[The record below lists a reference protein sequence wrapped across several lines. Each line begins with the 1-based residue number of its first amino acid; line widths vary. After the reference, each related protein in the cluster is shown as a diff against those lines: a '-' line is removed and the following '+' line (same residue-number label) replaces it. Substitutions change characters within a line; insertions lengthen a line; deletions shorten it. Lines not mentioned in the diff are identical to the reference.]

1 MKVLSFVSVSLHI
14 ANALRLANEDLEAA
28 DALAA
33 IGNRNDAYHAQQAAE
48 KILMALLNSEG
59 VKADR
64 KDAHRLDVL
73 QSLLPDANKFK
84 YRFSPIVFLTS
95 FATTYRYPKDAG
107 RLPQQPHKDD
117 LGTAIEI
124 VRNIL
129 SDVAAHF
136 GVDLEA
142 SDAVPARTNSAP
154 RI

>member
-1 MKVLSFVSVSLHI
+1 MSVSLHI

-28 DALAA
+28 DALTA

-48 KILMALLNSEG
+48 KILTALLNSEG
-59 VKADR
+59 IKADR
-64 KDAHRLDVL
+64 KDSHRLDVL

-84 YRFSPIVFLTS
+84 YRFSPVAFLTS

-107 RLPQQPHKDD
+107 RLPPQPDKDD
-117 LGTAIEI
+117 LGTAVEI
-124 VRNIL
+124 VRDIL
-129 SDVAAHF
+129 GDVSAHF

-142 SDAVPARTNSAP
+142 SDSVPARTTSAP